1 MCFESWQYHTMQ
13 LCKQKGLD
21 CCRKCFCEIIQSF
34 YLSKHILH
42 KEYTNASFCFTLVF
56 LLAQFFVWCS
66 CECCWQHKEG
76 GGVGV
81 KPAAAQQGCGAG
93 ELLLFHS
100 VVFCVKFKF
109 SWISK
114 LIRQYLIIVLL
125 QQLCMRWLGCVC
137 VCVRYLV
144 LPPPP
149 SVETLVLSAI
159 LLTSFS
165 APSP

>member
-1 MCFESWQYHTMQ
+1 M
-13 LCKQKGLD
+13 
-21 CCRKCFCEIIQSF
+21 
-34 YLSKHILH
+34 
-42 KEYTNASFCFTLVF
+42 
-56 LLAQFFVWCS
+56 
-66 CECCWQHKEG
+66 
-76 GGVGV
+76 

-125 QQLCMRWLGCVC
+125 QQLCMRWLGGVC